1 MSKQSVPLKDL
12 LILAYY
18 FPPVHV
24 VGAIR
29 LFHFHHEAKD
39 YFKDVHVLTSSNTQL
54 MRQDASLETHSP
66 NIQSIPTLD
75 LRRFSLYKKK
85 RPSPH
90 VSTTIKQKSIFRWFQ
105 KAMDSFPFSLLLAD
119 GGLVYIYLSY
129 QKGKKLV
136 REGKISHLFSSFR
149 PQADH
154 IVAHLL
160 KRKFPQLYWI
170 ADFRDLPIDPIR
182 NNVFWPKWQ
191 ARWQHFLLK
200 KANIVTTVSKGLLT
214 HLQRLHHHT
223 YLLPNGIASAPISPQ
238 VLPLPTK
245 FTISYTGSLY
255 PELQS
260 PTPLF
265 AALRQLLDDEFISWK
280 NIQLIYAGKDGAYWD
295 QLIQA
300 HQLESINLNKG
311 LVSYAEAQQLQRQT
325 HLNLLL
331 SWSFQASK
339 GILTAKL
346 YDYLA
351 AGRPIIAIVNGERD
365 VEFEELTEKLRAGRN
380 FYSEDQGIDTVI
392 SKYVVEE
399 IGKWQ
404 KNEDYIAATS
414 TAGFEQFKW
423 RYLFKAMIKHLQ

>member
-1 MSKQSVPLKDL
+1 MSNQSVPLKDL

-29 LFHFHHEAKD
+29 LFHFQHEAKA
-39 YFKDVHVLTSSNTQL
+39 YFENIHVLTSCNTQL
-54 MRQDASLETHSP
+54 MRQDASLEPHSP
-66 NIQSIPTLD
+66 HIQSVLTLD
-75 LRRFSLYKKK
+75 LRRFSLYKKA
-85 RPSPH
+85 RQSPH

-105 KAMDSFPFSLLLAD
+105 KALDSFPFSLLLAD
-119 GGLVYIYLSY
+119 GGPIYIYLSY

-182 NNVFWPKWQ
+182 DNVFWPKWQ
-191 ARWQHFLLK
+191 ARWQRFLLK
-200 KANIVTTVSKGLLT
+200 KADLVTTVSKGLLT
-214 HLQRLHHHT
+214 HMQRLHHHT
-223 YLLPNGIASAPISPQ
+223 YLLPNGIASAPISLQAP
-238 VLPLPTK
+238 PLPTK

-260 PTPLF
+260 PAPLF
-265 AALRQLLDDEFISWK
+265 TAIRQLLDDELISP
-280 NIQLIYAGKDGAYWD
+280 NDIQLIYAGKDGTYWD

-300 HQLESINLNKG
+300 HQLKSISLNKG
-311 LVSYAEAQQLQRQT
+311 FVSYAEAQQLQQQT

-331 SWSFQASK
+331 SWSFPNAK

-365 VEFEELTEKLRAGRN
+365 VEFEELTDKLQTGRVFYNEDNRESAPIRKYLEK
-380 FYSEDQGIDTVI
+380 
-392 SKYVVEE
+392 E
-399 IGKWQ
+399 IGRWQ
-404 KNEDYIAATS
+404 EKKDYMYTISAAD
-414 TAGFEQFKW
+414 FESFKW
-423 RYLFKAMIKHLQ
+423 PYLFKAMIRHLK